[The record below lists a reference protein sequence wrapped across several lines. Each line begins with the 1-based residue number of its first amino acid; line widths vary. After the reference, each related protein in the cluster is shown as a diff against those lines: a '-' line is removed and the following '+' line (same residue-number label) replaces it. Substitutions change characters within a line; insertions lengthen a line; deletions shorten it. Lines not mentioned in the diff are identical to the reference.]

1 MINRARAAGRV
12 GVAALS
18 LFFLP
23 AVAPVALGQTLQQEL
38 QTLLATHPRLKAETS
53 NVAAASE
60 GIRRAGAGYLPSA
73 VLSGDVGRET
83 IDDPIT
89 RGRNETSELTRE
101 KITLSVT
108 QNLFNG
114 FATQERKGW
123 ATAQRDVAQETQ
135 EAARQSLLLEGIT
148 AYYAVLRQSKLV
160 AVAQENEDTIQ
171 QQAAL
176 EDERVQ
182 RGAGIAVDVLLAKT
196 RLQLAKERRV
206 QLQGNLNEAVARY
219 IQVFDHPP
227 DVAQMTEP
235 NLRLDMV
242 PESFDVAVDSAYDKN
257 PVLRGS
263 NRQIDV
269 AERNR
274 GIAEAEYYPS
284 VDLVGRLNWENNVDA
299 LEGVRRDW
307 AVLLRLNWSLFNGFA
322 TDAAVAAAA
331 YSRAAAMDTHGYNRR
346 KVIEDLRIA
355 WEQLA
360 TARERVRL
368 LENAVAIS
376 EEVFV
381 ARRRLRDAG
390 RETAINVLD
399 AQSEVFAARLN
410 YLAAV
415 YDVQIAS
422 FRVLF
427 VMGILTPETIGL

>member
-1 MINRARAAGRV
+1 MNNRACAAGRV

-18 LFFLP
+18 LFFLS

-38 QTLLATHPRLKAETS
+38 QSLLTTHPRLKAETS
-53 NVAAASE
+53 NVAAATE

-114 FATQERKGW
+114 FATHERKGW

-160 AVAQENEDTIQ
+160 AVARENEDTIQ

-242 PESFDVAVDSAYDKN
+242 PESFDVAVGSAYDKN

-263 NRQIDV
+263 SRQIDV

-368 LENAVAIS
+368 LDNAVAIS

>member
-1 MINRARAAGRV
+1 MRNNRARAAGWA
-12 GVAALS
+12 GLAAAWLVAA
-18 LFFLP
+18 P
-23 AVAPVALGQTLQQEL
+23 PALGQTEQEEL
-38 QTLLATHPRLKAETS
+38 RMLLTAHPRLKAEVN
-53 NVAAASE
+53 NVAAADE
-60 GIRRAGAGYLPSA
+60 GIRRARAGYLPSA
-73 VLSGDVGRET
+73 ALTGDSGREV

-89 RGRNETSELTRE
+89 RGRGETSELTRE

-114 FATQERKGW
+114 FGTQERKGW
-123 ATAQRDVAQETQ
+123 AEAQHDVAVETQ

-148 AYYAVLRQSKLV
+148 AYYAVLRQERLV
-160 AVAQENEDTIQ
+160 EVAQQNENTIQ
-171 QQAAL
+171 QQLQL

-206 QLQGNLNEAVARY
+206 QLQGSLKEAAARY
-219 IQVFDHPP
+219 VQVFDHEPKI
-227 DVAQMTEP
+227 DQMVEP
-235 NLRLDMV
+235 NLKLDMV

-274 GIAEAEYYPS
+274 GIAASDYYPT

-307 AVLLRLNWSLFNGFA
+307 AVLVRLNWQLFNGFA

-331 YSRAAAMDTHGYNRR
+331 YSRAAAMDTYGYNRR

-368 LENAVAIS
+368 LDNAVAIA

-427 VMGILTPETIGL
+427 VMGILTPETVGL